1 MRHVTLDDVGVCIR
15 ARCVRKDRQV
25 KVHVLTIFPELFGGP
40 LATGPIRIAREK
52 GLLDVA
58 VHNLRDYTTDK
69 HLVVDDVPY
78 GGGQGMVMKPEPLV
92 AAIEHVAAVGSPRRI
107 LLAARGPRFGQ
118 ARAAALATEPALLF
132 VCGRYEGVDE
142 RVTATVDEEISI
154 GDYVLSGGELAALVV
169 LDAVVRLLPGVLG
182 NAASPVDD
190 SFATGLLEG
199 PQYTR
204 PPDFRGARVPDVLLS
219 GDHGAIA
226 RWRREQALW
235 TTFTR
240 RPDLLATAT
249 LDDADRRFL
258 RTLGWKDPSRDG

>member
-1 MRHVTLDDVGVCIR
+1 
-15 ARCVRKDRQV
+15 V
-25 KVHVLTIFPELFGGP
+25 KVHFLTIFPELFGGP

-52 GLLDVA
+52 GVLDVA
-58 VHNLRDYTTDK
+58 VHDLRDYATDK

-92 AAIEHVAAVGSPRRI
+92 AAIEHVAAESAASPWRV
-107 LLAARGPRFGQ
+107 LLAARGRRFDQ
-118 ARAAALATEPALLF
+118 AHATALAARPSLLF

-142 RVTATVDEEISI
+142 RIAPYVEEDLSI

-182 NAASPVDD
+182 NEASSADD

-204 PPDFRGARVPDVLLS
+204 PAAFRDARVPDVLLS

-226 RWRREQALW
+226 RWRREQALR
-235 TTFTR
+235 TTLAR
-240 RPDLLATAT
+240 RPDLLEAAP
-249 LDDADRRFL
+249 LDDDDVRFL
-258 RTLGWKDPSRDG
+258 RALGWTGRRRG

>member
-1 MRHVTLDDVGVCIR
+1 M
-15 ARCVRKDRQV
+15 

-52 GLLDVA
+52 GVLDIA
-58 VHNLRDYTTDK
+58 VHDLRDYAADK
-69 HLVVDDVPY
+69 HAVVDDVPY

-92 AAIEHVAAVGSPRRI
+92 AAIEHVASADRPWRV
-107 LLAARGPRFGQ
+107 LLAARGRRFTQ
-118 ARAAALATEPALLF
+118 ADASSLAARPSLLF

-142 RVTATVDEEISI
+142 RVAPFVDEELSI

-182 NAASPVDD
+182 NEASPLDD

-204 PPDFRGARVPDVLLS
+204 PATFRDVRVPDVLLS
-219 GDHGAIA
+219 GDHAAIA
-226 RWRREQALW
+226 RWRRDQALR
-235 TTFTR
+235 TTLAR
-240 RPDLLATAT
+240 RPDLLDGAT
-249 LDDADRRFL
+249 LDAADVRFL
-258 RTLGWKDPSRDG
+258 RTLGWTGPRRG